1 MTWFATGVKHSWN
14 NKSPSKR
21 MLNAIKKRDRHIE
34 KLNLKAGKAPVIH
47 IYSSGEEGSDSE
59 EALSSQQ
66 LVSSQS
72 SSLLPYC
79 SPYHS
84 PTKRGRTPSLSQI
97 GDKEGQERSLS
108 RTRLVRDQSPTS
120 SAQRKSITREER
132 ERQQQQRQITINE
145 MQAEL
150 DSDIRNSN

>member
-21 MLNAIKKRDRHIE
+21 MLNAIKKRDRHIQ

-47 IYSSGEEGSDSE
+47 IYSSGEEDSDSE
-59 EALSSQQ
+59 ETSSSQQ
-66 LVSSQS
+66 LVGSQS
-72 SSLLPYC
+72 SSLLPYR
-79 SPYHS
+79 SP
-84 PTKRGRTPSLSQI
+84 PKRGRSPSLSQI
-97 GDKEGQERSLS
+97 GDKEGEKRSLS
-108 RTRLVRDQSPTS
+108 RTRLVRDRSPTS
-120 SAQRKSITREER
+120 SIQRESITQEER
-132 ERQQQQRQITINE
+132 RRRRQILINE